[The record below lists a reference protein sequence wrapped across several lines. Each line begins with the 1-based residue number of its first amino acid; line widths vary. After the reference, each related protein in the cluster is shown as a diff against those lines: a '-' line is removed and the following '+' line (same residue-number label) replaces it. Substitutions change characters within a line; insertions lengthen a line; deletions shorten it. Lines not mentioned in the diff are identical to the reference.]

1 MGLGV
6 VVGGSVESV
15 NVAVGQTEYAVLFGF
30 NSVTI
35 GVVRRDGVTG
45 GGRGDREEREIALG
59 GVPPA
64 AVAATVAGTSV
75 SSQLRGRCIL
85 GGVIT
90 VAIIATAI

>member
-15 NVAVGQTEYAVLFGF
+15 NVAVRQTEYAVLFGF

-35 GVVRRDGVTG
+35 GVVRRNGIRG

-64 AVAATVAGTSV
+64 AAAATVARTSM
-75 SSQLRGRCIL
+75 SSRSGGRCIL

-90 VAIIATAI
+90 VAILAPAI